1 MKYRGETTDTTAE
14 KMTGAPVKKAP
25 EDVTCRLCLLS
36 DRMKSWG
43 LDHGHAIMKSQHRW
57 DKY

>member
-14 KMTGAPVKKAP
+14 KMTGAPVNKVP
-25 EDVTCRLCLLS
+25 EDVTCLLS
-36 DRMKSWG
+36 DRMKCWG